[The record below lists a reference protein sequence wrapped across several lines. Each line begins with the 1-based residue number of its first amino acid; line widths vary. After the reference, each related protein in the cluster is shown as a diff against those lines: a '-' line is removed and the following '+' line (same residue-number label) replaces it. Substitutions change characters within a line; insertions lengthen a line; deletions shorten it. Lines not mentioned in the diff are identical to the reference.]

1 MNQIIKQTYENNYF
15 PGFEKLFKL
24 TKVIE
29 PSVKRA
35 DIQTFLKSQ
44 ESAQQTKQRNESK
57 NQGHIIALNKNDVWQ
72 MDIFVMD
79 RYGNNITLDD
89 GKVYKR
95 ENLLKVDE
103 SSTNNSTIIEK
114 AKKDKVVRLAL
125 KRDDID
131 SSNILSKSRR

>member
-1 MNQIIKQTYENNYF
+1 
-15 PGFEKLFKL
+15 
-24 TKVIE
+24 
-29 PSVKRA
+29 
-35 DIQTFLKSQ
+35 
-44 ESAQQTKQRNESK
+44 
-57 NQGHIIALNKNDVWQ
+57 